1 MRPLFASCLLFLTL
15 PMLCLAQYPPAVGHP
30 GTTAMYKDSSAF
42 VGWATQCTVIRG
54 YQDISNQGMGLVTVG
69 DSSMATGPAGTNG
82 VVSLGDGGSAT
93 LSFAW
98 PIVNGPGWD
107 FAVFE
112 NSFDDFF
119 LELAFV
125 EVSSDGMNFFRF
137 PAHSLTDTAIQVS
150 SFDSLDATSI
160 NNFAGK
166 YRGMYGTPFDLE
178 ELSYVLSLDLLRI
191 THVRIIDAVGCVQ
204 TAYATYDTAG
214 NKVNDPWPTG
224 FPQGGFDLD
233 AVGVIWDHTNALPEN
248 NVQQGF
254 QAFPNPATDQISLNW
269 LVENTAVEF
278 VLRDLCGKAVMQ
290 QSFPASEKNGQLEI
304 GQFKPG
310 MYLLQMRGNNV
321 LSTVKILIK

>member
-1 MRPLFASCLLFLTL
+1 
-15 PMLCLAQYPPAVGHP
+15 
-30 GTTAMYKDSSAF
+30 MYKDSSAF
-42 VGWATQCTVIRG
+42 IGWATNCSVVRG
-54 YQDISNQGMGLVTVG
+54 YQDISNPGQGLVTVG

-93 LSFAW
+93 LTFAW

-125 EVSSDGMNFFRF
+125 EVSSDGTNFFRF
-137 PAHSLTDTAIQVS
+137 PAHSLTDTAVQVS
-150 SFDSLDATSI
+150 SFDSLDATKI

-178 ELSYVLSLDLLRI
+178 ELSHVLSLDLLRI
-191 THVRIIDAVGCVQ
+191 THIRIVDAVGCIQ
-204 TAYATYDTAG
+204 TAYASYDTAG

-233 AVGVIWDHTNALPEN
+233 AVGVIWDHTNGLPETN
-248 NVQQGF
+248 IHQSF
-254 QAFPNPATDQISLNW
+254 QIYPNPAKEVATVCWHSG
-269 LVENTAVEF
+269 EAVEL
-278 VLRDLCGKAVMQ
+278 VLVDLCGKTVMQ
-290 QSFPASEKNGQLEI
+290 ANYPESRDKAQLDLS
-304 GQFKPG
+304 QLRPG
-310 MYLLQMRGNNV
+310 MYLIQLRGNNF
-321 LSTVKILIK
+321 LSIQKLIIK